1 MRSFTTAG
9 EKAIGTTGFF
19 LFGVLTSIMA
29 VLKLT
34 VITDWS
40 WWRVSLPVAIF
51 VGFNMVYMLVGLIYL
66 SLVKIGERPAEDE
79 TAFLENHHRIP
90 HDWIPHDWIPHD
102 WISLLFFALFADNL
116 VRWWE
121 GAEGSYWF
129 WLLSGQIEAV
139 LIFAG
144 LSVAGLFLY
153 WSRIGPTLDGS
164 E

>member
-1 MRSFTTAG
+1 MRSCTATG
-9 EKAIGTTGFF
+9 EMAIGTTGFF
-19 LFGVLTSIMA
+19 LFGALTSIMA
-29 VLKLT
+29 ILKLT

-51 VGFNMVYMLVGLIYL
+51 VGFNTVYILVGFIYL
-66 SLVKIGERPAEDE
+66 SLVIIRERPPEDE
-79 TAFLENHHRIP
+79 TALVEGHHR
-90 HDWIPHDWIPHD
+90 IPHD

-121 GAEGSYWF
+121 GAESSYWF

-144 LSVAGLFLY
+144 LSVADLFLY

>member
-1 MRSFTTAG
+1 MRSFTATG

-40 WWRVSLPVAIF
+40 WWRVSLPIAIF
-51 VGFNMVYMLVGLIYL
+51 VGFNTVYILVGFIYL
-66 SLVKIGERPAEDE
+66 SLVNIRERPPEDE
-79 TAFLENHHRIP
+79 TAFLKGHHR
-90 HDWIPHDWIPHD
+90 IPHD

-121 GAEGSYWF
+121 GAEGAYWI

-139 LIFAG
+139 LLFAG
-144 LSVAGLFLY
+144 LSVADLFLY

>member
-1 MRSFTTAG
+1 MAPNNDVTPVVPKWNANSRSWWYGQRKRTTTWK
-9 EKAIGTTGFF
+9 EFIR
-19 LFGVLTSIMA
+19 SHRA
-29 VLKLT
+29 VLAG
-34 VITDWS
+34 TDF
-40 WWRVSLPVAIF
+40 R
-51 VGFNMVYMLVGLIYL
+51 
-66 SLVKIGERPAEDE
+66 ERPAEDE
-79 TAFLENHHRIP
+79 IAFLENHHR
-90 HDWIPHDWIPHD
+90 IPHD

-144 LSVAGLFLY
+144 LSVADLFLY

>member
-1 MRSFTTAG
+1 MRSFTAVG
-9 EKAIGTTGFF
+9 EKAIGTTGVL
-19 LFGVLTSIMA
+19 LFGALTLIMA

-40 WWRVSLPVAIF
+40 WWRVSLPTAIF
-51 VGFNMVYMLVGLIYL
+51 VGFNMVYILVGLIYL
-66 SLVKIGERPAEDE
+66 SLVNIRERPPDDE
-79 TAFLENHHRIP
+79 TALVAGHHRIP
-90 HDWIPHDWIPHD
+90 HT

-121 GAEGSYWF
+121 GADSSHWF

-144 LSVAGLFLY
+144 LSVAVLFLY
-153 WSRIGPTLDGS
+153 WSRIGPILDGS

>member
-1 MRSFTTAG
+1 MRSCTLSG
-9 EKAIGTTGFF
+9 EKAIGTTGFL
-19 LFGVLTSIMA
+19 LFGALTLVMA
-29 VLKLT
+29 ILKLT

-40 WWRVSLPVAIF
+40 WWRVSLPIAIF
-51 VGFNMVYMLVGLIYL
+51 IGFNMAYILIGFIYL
-66 SLVKIGERPAEDE
+66 SLVNIRERPP
-79 TAFLENHHRIP
+79 ENEAALIERHHPIA
-90 HDWIPHDWIPHD
+90 HT

-116 VRWWE
+116 VKWWE

-144 LSVAGLFLY
+144 LSLADLFLY
-153 WSRIGPTLDGS
+153 WSRIGRILNRS